1 MSSLDDIIDNEQE
14 VITLSLKMYSDGVN
28 SHVSQEDITRYEGAA
43 SDLINSLGS
52 STTEIVDSILSTRPS
67 SFNGWSQDDYQGRL
81 NILSLYLT
89 LIEKRLRNTVNP
101 GDIDQLNQLRS
112 ILLQDKELV
121 QDGLINMSNPISPMS
136 PITPGSFSF
145 RR

>member
-1 MSSLDDIIDNEQE
+1 MSSLDDIIENEQQ
-14 VITLSLKMYSDGVN
+14 VIELSLKMYSDGVN
-28 SHVSQEDITRYEGAA
+28 SQISQEDITRYEGAA

-67 SFNGWSQDDYQGRL
+67 SFSGWSQDDYQGRL
-81 NILSLYLT
+81 NILALYLA
-89 LIEKRLRNTVNP
+89 LVDKRLSNTTNP
-101 GDIDQLNQLRS
+101 RDVDQLNMLRS
-112 ILLQDKELV
+112 ILLEDKELV
-121 QDGLINMSNPISPMS
+121 QEGLINMSNPISPMS